1 MLFNGFSLIQLNKW
15 IYRLISKWMSNIYL
29 KVTIEKKWLRYPKLQ
44 LLKFKK
50 ILSLGQLRRVP
61 THADIRS
68 FKHFVAT

>member
-1 MLFNGFSLIQLNKW
+1 
-15 IYRLISKWMSNIYL
+15 MSNIYL

-50 ILSLGQLRRVP
+50 ILSLGRLRRVP

>member
-15 IYRLISKWMSNIYL
+15 IYKLISKWMSNIYL

-50 ILSLGQLRRVP
+50 ILSLV
-61 THADIRS
+61 
-68 FKHFVAT
+68 

>member
-15 IYRLISKWMSNIYL
+15 IYKLISKWMSNIYL

-50 ILSLGQLRRVP
+50 ILSLGQLRRVL